1 MIRTWRRT
9 QMSTSQEM
17 AALQEKTGASYSRT
31 LISPPASH
39 ALTPNE
45 PRAPISILSPAKR
58 AALIA
63 CLIGGGTLH
72 KQRGVWTPASDGPF
86 DKHIAGITVADLSR
100 DGMLTITML
109 SKHASAHL
117 TTRGSWFART
127 AASAVPLACQERHLL
142 PTRQVGSASKN
153 FIT

>member
-1 MIRTWRRT
+1 
-9 QMSTSQEM
+9 MSTSQEM
-17 AALQEKTGASYSRT
+17 TTLQEKTGALYSRT

-39 ALTPNE
+39 TLTTNE
-45 PRAPISILSPAKR
+45 PRAPISILTPAKR

-72 KQRGVWTPASDGPF
+72 KQRGVWTPASDGSC
-86 DKHIAGITVADLSR
+86 DKHIAGITVADLYR

-109 SKHASAHL
+109 SKHASAQL

-127 AASAVPLACQERHLL
+127 AASAVPLACQERH
-142 PTRQVGSASKN
+142 
-153 FIT
+153 